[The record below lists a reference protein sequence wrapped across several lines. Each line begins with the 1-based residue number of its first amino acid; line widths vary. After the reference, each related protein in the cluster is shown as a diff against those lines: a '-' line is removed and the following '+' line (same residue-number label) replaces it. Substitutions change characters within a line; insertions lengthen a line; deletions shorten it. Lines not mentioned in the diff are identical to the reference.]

1 MSSLTKTLDTCQVVV
16 LVSGNGSNLQAI
28 LDTCQDRHSGFN
40 VVAVISN
47 EANAY
52 ALIRAKRAGVATHV
66 VSHRHYASRDDF
78 DAALHETIER
88 YTPDLV
94 VLAGFMRI
102 LGKRLVTAYADRIMN
117 IHPSLLPAYPGL
129 NTHARAIAD
138 GAVEHGASV
147 HFVTAELDAGP
158 VIIQARVDISPGDTP
173 DQLAR
178 RVHLVEH
185 EIYPRAIQW
194 FAEGRLSSND
204 NPNKLS
210 QMTN

>member
-1 MSSLTKTLDTCQVVV
+1 ML
-16 LVSGNGSNLQAI
+16 
-28 LDTCQDRHSGFN
+28 
-40 VVAVISN
+40 SN
-47 EANAY
+47 EADAY
-52 ALIRAKRAGVATHV
+52 ALIRAKQASLEKHV
-66 VSHRHYASRDDF
+66 VSHRRYASRDDF
-78 DAALHETIER
+78 DAALHQTIER

-158 VIIQARVDISPGDTP
+158 VIIQARVDILPGDTP
-173 DQLAR
+173 DLLAQ

-194 FAEGRLSSND
+194 FAEGRLSTIH
-204 NPNKLS
+204 NPNKLR
-210 QMTN
+210 QLTN

>member
-1 MSSLTKTLDTCQVVV
+1 MSSLTETLDTCQVVV

-28 LDTCQDRHSGFN
+28 LDTGQDRHSGFN

-78 DAALHETIER
+78 DAALHETIEL

-102 LGKRLVTAYADRIMN
+102 LGKRLVTAYAGRIMN
-117 IHPSLLPAYPGL
+117 IHPSLLPDYPGL

-138 GAVEHGASV
+138 DAVEHGASV
-147 HFVTAELDAGP
+147 HFVTDELDAGP
-158 VIIQARVDISPGDTP
+158 VIIQARVDILPGDTP
-173 DQLAR
+173 DLLAQ

-185 EIYPRAIQW
+185 KIYPRAIQW
-194 FAEGRLSSND
+194 FAEGRLSTIN
-204 NPNKLS
+204 NPNKLR
-210 QMTN
+210 QLTN